1 LQRNHFVTVVVG
13 LSFEARI
20 AAGPGVRI
28 LRRGQEGALAEKL
41 DHGAIGHCLGVIS
54 FGIAAGIASH
64 LRPGSVVIASA
75 VADSAMRHATDPV
88 WSKMLLDAIPGASHA
103 LVAGV
108 DAPVA
113 TASDKRL
120 IHRETGAASVD
131 MESHLAARLAADHGL
146 PFAVLRVVADPAHR
160 DLPDAALAGM
170 RPDGTTDVTGVLRA
184 LAGSPSQVS
193 PLMRVAIDVAVARS
207 ALVRSRQLLGQRFG
221 AVLGQPRRRASEAP
235 VAIGEGLEPIGAAAP
250 AQ

>member
-1 LQRNHFVTVVVG
+1 MLRNHFVTVVVG

-28 LRRGQEGALAEKL
+28 LRRGRNGALAEGL
-41 DHGAIGHCLGVIS
+41 DRGAVGHCLGVIS
-54 FGIAAGIASH
+54 FGIAAGVASH
-64 LRPGSVVIASA
+64 LRPGAVVVASA
-75 VADSAMRHATDPV
+75 VADSTTRHATDPV
-88 WSKMLLDAIPGASHA
+88 WSKMLLEAIPDASHA

-170 RPDGTTDVTGVLRA
+170 RPDGTTDVPGVLRA

-193 PLMRVAIDVAVARS
+193 PLMRVAIDVALARS
-207 ALVRSRQLLGQRFG
+207 ALVRSRQLLGRRFG
-221 AVLGQPRRRASEAP
+221 AVLGQPQLRSTGTLVELGEA
-235 VAIGEGLEPIGAAAP
+235 LEPVGAAAP